1 MSKVVGAR
9 INDLL
14 YNKLKA
20 DERPNTVIIREALTE
35 YLLKADEKNAVNTPL
50 SAVNNNKN
58 KDRYKMIIKEIDK
71 LLMDFIVFYR

>member
-9 INDLL
+9 IDDVL

-20 DERPNTVIIREALTE
+20 ADRPNTVIIREALTQ
-35 YLLKADEKNAVNTPL
+35 YLFKHDEKNDVNAPIT
-50 SAVNNNKN
+50 AVNNDKN

-71 LLMDFIVFYR
+71 LLMDFIVF

>member
-20 DERPNTVIIREALTE
+20 DERPNTVIIREALTQ
-35 YLLKADEKNAVNTPL
+35 YLFKHDEKNDVNAPIT
-50 SAVNNNKN
+50 AVNNDKN
-58 KDRYKMIIKEIDK
+58 EDKYKMIIKEIDK
-71 LLMDFIVFYR
+71 L

>member
-9 INDLL
+9 IDDVL

-20 DERPNTVIIREALTE
+20 ADRPNTVIIREALTQ
-35 YLLKADEKNAVNTPL
+35 YLFKHDEKNDVNAPIT
-50 SAVNNNKN
+50 AVNNDKN